1 MAQIFKKSAN
11 LWPLYLLVAVV
22 VLGAGVTG
30 FFTYFA
36 SPKYIDVGYRPKQPV
51 DYSHK
56 LHAGD
61 LGIDCRYCHTSVEVS
76 AKALVPPT
84 ETCMNCHTLI
94 GNDNQKLQP
103 VRASWS
109 DDTSIEWVRVHDLP
123 DYAFFNH
130 SAHVNVGIGCES
142 CHGNVAAMEKIE
154 QKETLSMGWCL
165 TCHRAPQDHIRPLQD
180 ITKMNYQPLPGH
192 SEWAA
197 KVIDEKNITPP
208 TDCSGCHR

>member
-11 LWPLYLLVAVV
+11 LWPVFF
-22 VLGAGVTG
+22 LGVIALSGAAVTG
-30 FFTYFA
+30 FFIYFA
-36 SPKYIDVGYRPKQPV
+36 SPEYTDVGYRPKQPV

-84 ETCMNCHTLI
+84 ETCMNCHTLV
-94 GNDNQKLQP
+94 GLDNKKLEP
-103 VRASWS
+103 VRASWTNN
-109 DDTSIEWVRVHDLP
+109 TSIEWVRVHDLP

-142 CHGNVAAMEKIE
+142 CHGNVAAMEKVE
-154 QKETLSMGWCL
+154 QKKALSMSWCL
-165 TCHRAPQDHIRPLQD
+165 SCHRAPEEHIRPLED
-180 ITKMNYQPLPGH
+180 ITKMNYEAIPGQI
-192 SEWAA
+192 EFARQ
-197 KVIDEKNITPP
+197 VIEEKNITPP